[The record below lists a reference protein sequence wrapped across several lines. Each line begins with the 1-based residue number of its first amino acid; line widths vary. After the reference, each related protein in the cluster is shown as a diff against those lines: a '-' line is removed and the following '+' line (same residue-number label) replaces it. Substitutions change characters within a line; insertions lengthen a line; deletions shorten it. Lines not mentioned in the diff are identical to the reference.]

1 MSKKVLRGVDL
12 GDAIMRELNAY
23 SEGLAVEMDNAA
35 KRNAKELRKKLI
47 YSSPEDT
54 GEYSKGW
61 KVKKIS
67 SKIPNQ
73 PSRYVVHNATS
84 YRLTHLLEFG
94 HAKKDGTER
103 VKAQPHIEPARDEIE
118 QQYLQDIEEAVKQ

>member
-1 MSKKVLRGVDL
+1 MSQKVLKGVDL

-35 KRNAKELRKKLI
+35 KRNAKKLRAMLI
-47 YSSPEDT
+47 DSSPQDT
-54 GEYSKGW
+54 GAYGSDW
-61 KVKKIS
+61 KVKEIP

-73 PSRYVVHNATS
+73 PSRYIVHNATK

-103 VKAQPHIEPARDEIE
+103 VKAQPHIAPARDEIE
-118 QQYLQDIEEAVKQ
+118 KQYLKDMEEAVKG